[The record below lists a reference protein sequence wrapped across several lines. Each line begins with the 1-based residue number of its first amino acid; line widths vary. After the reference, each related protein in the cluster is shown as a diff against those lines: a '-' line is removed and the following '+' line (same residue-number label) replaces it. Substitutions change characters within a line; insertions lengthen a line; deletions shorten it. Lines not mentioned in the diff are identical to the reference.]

1 MGLPDGVLSLSCAFP
16 MASYAETVPSR
27 CFLWQNWVFR
37 GSRLPQT
44 STKTSILCSKS
55 PKTRVSKGKS
65 AQKPRFCARNARKR
79 GFRRPKKHKNPDFVL
94 EMAENEGSGWQKRT
108 KTSILCSKS
117 PKTGVPKAK
126 KAQKCRFC
134 AREEGEWHRE
144 ACREGQ
150 LSFDFRP
157 SGN

>member
-1 MGLPDGVLSLSCAFP
+1 MAKLGLPGVALA
-16 MASYAETVPSR
+16 ANE
-27 CFLWQNWVFR
+27 
-37 GSRLPQT
+37 
-44 STKTSILCSKS
+44 
-55 PKTRVSKGKS
+55 
-65 AQKPRFCARNARKR
+65 
-79 GFRRPKKHKNPDFVL
+79 HKNLDFVL
-94 EMAENEGSGWQKRT
+94 EKPENEGFDGQKRT

-117 PKTGVPKAK
+117 PKTGVLKAK